1 MIATLPAPYRR
12 LWPLA
17 AVAALLYGLSLVT
30 APYPGQPIAKAAMG
44 ILLLAAG
51 SACPAPRERAWLCA
65 ALATAVLGDV
75 LLALPAWPPSFV
87 LGLGAFLLTHLCYCA
102 LFLRWRARPRGWRV
116 GASIALWI
124 AAPAC
129 YAAFFA
135 HLGDLLVPV
144 AVYMLALCTMA
155 SLALAARTRGP
166 LVALGSLIFVGSDT
180 LIGVGRFIGAFPGIE
195 LLIWGLY
202 ALAQLTI
209 VAGVFHETTGTTIR
223 P

>member
-1 MIATLPAPYRR
+1 LIATLPAPYRR

-30 APYPGQPIAKAAMG
+30 APYPGQPVAKAAMG

-51 SACPAPRERAWLCA
+51 SVPRAARERAWLCA

-87 LGLGAFLLTHLCYCA
+87 LGLGAFLLTHPAIARCCA
-102 LFLRWRARPRGWRV
+102 GARGRAAARRRFDRVVDRGGRSLRSVLRTPRRSARTGGRLHAGAARWRASRSRP
-116 GASIALWI
+116 A
-124 AAPAC
+124 
-129 YAAFFA
+129 
-135 HLGDLLVPV
+135 
-144 AVYMLALCTMA
+144 
-155 SLALAARTRGP
+155 RGP

-180 LIGVGRFIGAFPGIE
+180 LIGVGRFIGVFPGIE

-209 VAGVFHETTGTTIR
+209 VAG